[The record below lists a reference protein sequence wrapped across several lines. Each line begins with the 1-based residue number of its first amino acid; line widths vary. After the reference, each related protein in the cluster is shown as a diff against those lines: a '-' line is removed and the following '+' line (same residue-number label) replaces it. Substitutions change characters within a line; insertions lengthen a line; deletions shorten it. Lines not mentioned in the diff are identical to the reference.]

1 MRAAVRVSLGL
12 PLCETLTF
20 SFDVINESI
29 ESQNL
34 RIEYGI
40 DFMKANGKQ
49 ARKIFHLSQKTYPS
63 GTTHLTREHVFKNL
77 STRKHYEG
85 LHGICILVNGE
96 EKVKDEFTL
105 IMSK

>member
-1 MRAAVRVSLGL
+1 
-12 PLCETLTF
+12 
-20 SFDVINESI
+20 
-29 ESQNL
+29 
-34 RIEYGI
+34 
-40 DFMKANGKQ
+40 MKANGKQ